1 MIRINLLS
9 EGRRP
14 VVARKTK
21 AKAGGGAQDASVFF
35 LVGGV
40 LLGLIV
46 AGAWWWVL
54 DGKVKV
60 MEGKINA
67 AKKEIAELRP
77 IIQEVK
83 EFKAKKAELERKV
96 ATIKELSN
104 AQKGPVRIMDEVS
117 RAVPDLLWLEQMNV
131 TGTTVELRGK
141 AFNTNAVATF
151 LSSLG
156 AVEGFQEPVVQDLAA
171 DRGSATFSFRINFVF
186 KLPKTPEAT
195 EAAEGSAGEA
205 L

>member
-14 VVARKTK
+14 VVARKSK
-21 AKAGGGAQDASVFF
+21 AKAGGGPQDVSSYL

-40 LLGLIV
+40 VLGLIV

-54 DGKVKV
+54 NGKVKE

-67 AKKEIAELRP
+67 AKKEVAELRP
-77 IIQEVK
+77 IIEEVND
-83 EFKAKKAELERKV
+83 FKAKKAELDRKIQV
-96 ATIKELSN
+96 IKDLSN

-117 RAVPDLLWLEQMNV
+117 RAVPDLLWLEQMSV
-131 TGTTVELRGK
+131 TGTTVEVRGK

-151 LSSLG
+151 VSSLD
-156 AVEGFQEPVVQDLAA
+156 AVDGFQEPVVQDVAA
-171 DRGSATFSFRINFVF
+171 DRAGGTFSFRINFGF
-186 KLPKTPEAT
+186 KLPKPAEDEVVEAT
-195 EAAEGSAGEA
+195 GDE
-205 L
+205 

>member
-14 VVARKTK
+14 VVARKAK
-21 AKAGGGAQDASVFF
+21 AKAGGGPQDVSAYL

-40 LLGLIV
+40 VLGLIV

-54 DGKVKV
+54 NGKVKA

-67 AKKEIAELRP
+67 AKREVAELRP
-77 IIQEVK
+77 IIKEVND
-83 EFKAKKAELERKV
+83 FKAKKAELDRKINV
-96 ATIKELSN
+96 IKDLSN

-117 RAVPDLLWLEQMNV
+117 RAVPDLLWLEQMSV
-131 TGTTVELRGK
+131 TGTTVEVRGK

-151 LSSLG
+151 VSSLDS
-156 AVEGFQEPVVQDLAA
+156 VEEFQEPVVQDVVA
-171 DRGSATFSFRINFVF
+171 DRGGATFSFRINFGF
-186 KLPKTPEAT
+186 KILKPAEDVAPDESGDELP
-195 EAAEGSAGEA
+195 
-205 L
+205 